1 LGIIFKK
8 KIRQPRQKRLPK
20 VLSHN
25 NINRLL
31 SQVNVL
37 SYRTCFQL
45 MYVCGLRT
53 SESISLQIS
62 QIDSQANTLTIIGK
76 GDKERIVPIPEAML
90 EQLRQ
95 VWKSHRHERY
105 LFLNKSATNHVAP
118 NLLYKCF
125 NDALRKANLNSS
137 LTPHSLRHCY
147 ATRLVEQ
154 GVDISIVQRLM
165 GHSSIKSTVIY
176 THLTAHTRTQVK
188 EVLNELM
195 N

>member
-1 LGIIFKK
+1 
-8 KIRQPRQKRLPK
+8 
-20 VLSHN
+20 
-25 NINRLL
+25 
-31 SQVNVL
+31 
-37 SYRTCFQL
+37 
-45 MYVCGLRT
+45 MYICGLRI
-53 SESISLQIS
+53 SESTSLRIS
-62 QIDSQANTLTIIGK
+62 QIDSQANTLDIIGK

-95 VWKSHRHERY
+95 VWKTHRHDQY
-105 LFLNKSATNHVAP
+105 LFLNKSASNHVAP

-125 NDALRKANLNSS
+125 KNALLKANLTTS
-137 LTPHSLRHCY
+137 LTPHCLRHCF
-147 ATRLVEQ
+147 ATRLVEK

-188 EVLNELM
+188 EILNELM